1 MLRTSN
7 HLHGITHVIFE
18 VIDVYWLMT
27 VLYQNT
33 DIDTNEYGTYGYYYT
48 VTQ

>member
-7 HLHGITHVIFE
+7 HTHGITHVI
-18 VIDVYWLMT
+18 VGAIDVCWLVT

-33 DIDTNEYGTYGYYYT
+33 DKDTSE
-48 VTQ
+48 

>member
-7 HLHGITHVIFE
+7 HTHGTTHVIVG
-18 VIDVYWLMT
+18 VIDVCWLVN

-33 DIDTNEYGTYGYYYT
+33 DKDTSK
-48 VTQ
+48 